1 MTKETSI
8 EKSPLCGRGLSPF
21 RKTGSVTF
29 PSIENDIDTEILVIG
44 GGVAGLL
51 CAYRLAQKGLSPVVC
66 EMNGIGGCSTAFAP
80 PYILP
85 YTDVSLSSLARKYGH
100 DEASRTFSELSDT
113 IEDIKEIVS
122 SIGNGCGFKIRDSFL
137 FTKSAGDEDAL
148 NEEYRLRKYS
158 GFSCEKLLRSDCEEM
173 FSFRCEGGIYHG
185 NGAAEINIPQ
195 FCEDLA
201 GYLSIK
207 GMEIFEHSPITEL
220 LRTAGGFSATVGD
233 KKALIRAKTVIDCR
247 GLYQKTGLLK
257 NAVIYSAVSA
267 QKSDFFGWKNRCVL
281 KSFGNS
287 PLIACT
293 TEDDRIY
300 LEGFSNKR
308 ILSNISAEFSFSR
321 LQAASDKMFFGIPSK
336 DPEKGSE
343 PEKFYERVYSYSA
356 DGLPYMGRVSE
367 EGDMYRIYAAGRNG
381 IVGAILA
388 SKLICE
394 AITGNTQ
401 AQKRL
406 LEYEPF

>member
-1 MTKETSI
+1 MTKETPI
-8 EKSPLCGRGLSPF
+8 EKSPICGRGLSPF
-21 RKTGSVTF
+21 RKTGNATY
-29 PSIENDIDTEILVIG
+29 PILENDTESEILIIG

-51 CAYRLAQKGLSPVVC
+51 CAYRFVQKGISPLLC

-85 YTDVSLSSLARKYGH
+85 YADVSMSSLVRKYGY
-100 DEASRTFSELSDT
+100 DEASRTFGELSST
-113 IEDIKEIVS
+113 LEDIKEIISAVGS
-122 SIGNGCGFKIRDSFL
+122 NCGFKVKDSFL
-137 FTKSAGDEDAL
+137 FTKSSGDEDAL

-158 GFSCEKLLRSDCEEM
+158 GFPCEKLLRSDCEEM
-173 FSFRCEGGIYHG
+173 FSFKCEGGIYHG
-185 NGAAEINIPQ
+185 NGGAEINLPK

-201 GYLSIK
+201 EYLSIK
-207 GMEIFEHSPITEL
+207 GVEIFEHSPVTEL

-233 KKALIRAKTVIDCR
+233 KKAVIRAKTVIDCR

-257 NAVIYSAVSA
+257 NSVIYSAVSPL
-267 QKSDFFGWKNRCVL
+267 KSDFFGWKNRCIL

-300 LEGFSNKR
+300 IEGYTNKR
-308 ILSNISAEFSFSR
+308 LFGNLSAEFSFGR

-343 PEKFYERVYSYSA
+343 PEKFYERVFSYSA

-367 EGDMYRIYAAGRNG
+367 EGDLYRIYAAGRNG
-381 IVGAILA
+381 KGISYVA
-388 SKLICE
+388 
-394 AITGNTQ
+394 
-401 AQKRL
+401 
-406 LEYEPF
+406 